1 MTTRRP
7 VTFLALAGAAAI
19 GGLLPAAGG
28 GIAHADGPITVSTP
42 YPAIETEPS
51 STVKLDINV
60 ASTQTAAVD
69 LALGGLPAG
78 WKATMRGGGFVVK
91 AVTATPSTPAK
102 AELEIDVPPDAGAGS
117 YPMTVTGTDGAN
129 TSTVPIT
136 LDVAQEVDSGIQIAA
151 DFPSLKGEPGNAFT
165 YNLTITNNTPE
176 QQTFTFDPTGPQGWT
191 VTASPTTNANA
202 QTVNIDAGSNSTV
215 KVDATPPQSVAE
227 GKYPID
233 VAVSAAN
240 GATGKIDLTAEVTG
254 APKLTLQTADQKL
267 NTSGPANSEKRIP
280 MIVSNT
286 GTAALTDV
294 QLAGTAPTG
303 WDVSF
308 DPKSLPTVK
317 PNETAQ
323 VTAIVKPAKNS
334 VAGDYTLTVRSSAG
348 SESSNVD
355 LRYTLQG
362 SRTLG
367 FLAIGVIVVAFLVLA
382 GVFVRF
388 GRR

>member
-7 VTFLALAGAAAI
+7 VTFLAAVGAAAV
-19 GGLLPAAGG
+19 GSLLVGPALV
-28 GIAHADGPITVSTP
+28 HADGPLTVSTP
-42 YPAIETEPS
+42 YPVIETEPG
-51 STVKLDINV
+51 STVKLDIDV
-60 ASTQTAAVD
+60 ASTQTAAVNLD
-69 LALGGLPAG
+69 LAGVPDG

-91 AVTATPSTPAK
+91 AVTATPTTPAK
-102 AELEIDVPPDAGAGS
+102 AQLEVDVPADAAAGS
-117 YPMTVTGTDGAN
+117 YPMTVTGSDGVD
-129 TSTVPIT
+129 STAVTVT
-136 LDVAQEVDSGIQIAA
+136 LDVAQEVDSGIQITA
-151 DFPSLKGEPGNAFT
+151 DFPSLKGEPATVFT
-165 YNLTITNNTPE
+165 YNLTVTNNTPE
-176 QQTFTFDPTGPQGWT
+176 QQTFTFDPSGPQGWT
-191 VTASPTTNANA
+191 VAASPTAQANA
-202 QTVNIDAGSNSTV
+202 QTVTIDAGGNSTV
-215 KVDATPPQSVAE
+215 KVDATSPTGVSE

-233 VAVSAAN
+233 IGVAAAN
-240 GATGKIDLTAEVTG
+240 GASGKIELTAEVTG
-254 APKLTLQTADQKL
+254 APKLALQTADQKL
-267 NTSGPANSEKRIP
+267 NTSGAANSEKRIP

-308 DPKSLPTVK
+308 DPKTLASVK

-367 FLAIGVIVVAFLVLA
+367 FLAIGVIVVAFIALA
-382 GVFVRF
+382 GVFVKF

>member
-7 VTFLALAGAAAI
+7 VTMLAAA
-19 GGLLPAAGG
+19 GVAAVGSLLVGPALV
-28 GIAHADGPITVSTP
+28 HADGPLTVSTP
-42 YPAIETEPS
+42 YPVIETEPG

-60 ASTQTAAVD
+60 ASTGTEAVNLD
-69 LALGGLPAG
+69 LGGLPDG
-78 WKATMRGGGFVVK
+78 WKATLRGGGFVVK
-91 AVTATPSTPAK
+91 AVTASPTTPAK
-102 AELEIDVPPDAGAGS
+102 ATLEIDVPAQAAAGE
-117 YPMTVTGTDGAN
+117 YPMIVTGSDGAN
-129 TSTVPIT
+129 SSTVNLT
-136 LDVAQEVDSGIQIAA
+136 LDVAQQVDSGIQITA
-151 DFPSLKGEPGNAFT
+151 DFPSLQGEPAAKFT
-165 YNLTITNNTPE
+165 YNLTVTNNTPE
-176 QQTFTFDPTGPQGWT
+176 QQTFTFDPSGPQGWT
-191 VTASPTTNANA
+191 VTASPSAQANA
-202 QTVNIDAGSNSTV
+202 QTVTIEAGGNSTV
-215 KVDATPPQSVAE
+215 KVDATSPQGVSE

-233 VAVSAAN
+233 VAVTAAN
-240 GATGKIDLTAEVTG
+240 GASGKIELTAEVTG
-254 APKLTLQTADQKL
+254 APKLALQTADQKL

-280 MIVSNT
+280 MIVSNS

-308 DPKSLPTVK
+308 DPKTLASVK

-323 VTAIVKPAKNS
+323 VTAIVKPAKNA

-367 FLAIGVIVVAFLVLA
+367 FIAIGVIVVAFLALA
-382 GVFVRF
+382 GVFVKF

>member
-1 MTTRRP
+1 MTTRRSL
-7 VTFLALAGAAAI
+7 TLLAAAGTAVLGGALI
-19 GGLLPAAGG
+19 GPSF
-28 GIAHADGPITVSTP
+28 AHADGPLTVSTP
-42 YPAIETEPS
+42 YPAIETEAG

-60 ASTQTAAVD
+60 ATTSTEAVD
-69 LALGGLPAG
+69 IALDGVPDG
-78 WKATMRGGGFVVK
+78 WKATLRGGGFVVK
-91 AVTATPSTPAK
+91 AVTATAATPAK
-102 AELEIDVPPDAGAGS
+102 AQLEIDVPAQAAAGT
-117 YPMTVTGTDGAN
+117 YPISVTGTDGTN
-129 TSTVPIT
+129 TSTVAVT
-136 LDVAQEVDSGIQIAA
+136 LDVAQEVDSGIQITA
-151 DFPSLKGEPGNAFT
+151 DFPSLKGEPATAFS
-165 YNLTITNNTPE
+165 YNLTVTNNTPE

-191 VTASPTTNANA
+191 VTASPSAQANA
-202 QTVNIDAGSNSTV
+202 QTITIDAGGNSTV
-215 KVDATPPQSVAE
+215 KVDATPPTGTAE

-233 VAVSAAN
+233 VGVAAAN
-240 GATGKIDLTAEVTG
+240 GATGKIELTAEVSG
-254 APKLTLQTADQKL
+254 SPKLALQTADQKL
-267 NTSGPANSEKRIP
+267 NTSGTANAEKRVP

-286 GTAALTDV
+286 GTSALSNV

-308 DPKSLPTVK
+308 DPKTLPAVQ

-323 VTAIVKPAKNS
+323 VTAIIKPAKDA

-355 LRYTLQG
+355 LRYTVQG

-367 FLAIGVIVVAFLVLA
+367 FIAIAVIVVAFLALA

>member
-1 MTTRRP
+1 MTTRRL
-7 VTFLALAGAAAI
+7 VTLLALAGVAAVGALAI
-19 GGLLPAAGG
+19 GPTLAL
-28 GIAHADGPITVSTP
+28 ADGPITVSTP
-42 YPAIETEPS
+42 YPTIETEPG
-51 STVKLDINV
+51 STVKLDIDV
-60 ASTQTAAVD
+60 ASTQTSAVD
-69 LALGGLPAG
+69 LALDGLPAG
-78 WKATMRGGGFVVK
+78 WKATMRGGGFVVE

-102 AELEIDVPPDAGAGS
+102 ATLEIDVPPDAAAGS
-117 YPMTVTGTDGAN
+117 YPMTVTGTAGPDSSSVA
-129 TSTVPIT
+129 IT
-136 LDVAQEVDSGIQIAA
+136 LDVAQQVDSGIQITA
-151 DFPSLKGEPGNAFT
+151 DFPSLKGEPGTAFT

-176 QQTFTFDPTGPQGWT
+176 QQAFTFDPTGPQGWT

-202 QTVNIDAGSNSTV
+202 QTVSIDAGGTSTV
-215 KVDATPPQSVAE
+215 KVDATPPQSVSE

-240 GATGKIDLTAEVTG
+240 GASGKIELTAEVTG
-254 APKLTLQTADQKL
+254 APKLQLQTADQKL
-267 NTSGPANSEKRIP
+267 NTSGSANSEKRIP

-286 GTAALTDV
+286 GTAELTDV

-308 DPKSLPTVK
+308 DPKALTSVK

-348 SESSNVD
+348 SQSSNVD

-367 FLAIGVIVVAFLVLA
+367 FLAIGVIVIAFAALA
-382 GVFVRF
+382 GVFLKF

>member
-1 MTTRRP
+1 MSSKRHL
-7 VTFLALAGAAAI
+7 TFLAMVASVGGVLIAGAGSVTA
-19 GGLLPAAGG
+19 
-28 GIAHADGPITVSTP
+28 ADGPVTVSTP
-42 YPAIETEPS
+42 YPTIETEPG

-60 ASTQTAAVD
+60 ASTQTSAVD
-69 LALGGLPAG
+69 LALGGLPDG
-78 WKATMRGGGFVVK
+78 WKATMRGGGFVIK
-91 AVTATPSTPAK
+91 AVTATAATPAK
-102 AELEIDVPPDAGAGS
+102 AELQIDVPPTAAAGS
-117 YPMTVTGTDGAN
+117 YPMTVTGTDGTAA
-129 TSTVPIT
+129 STVNLT
-136 LDVAQEVDSGIQIAA
+136 LDVAQTVDSGIQIAA
-151 DFPSLKGEPGNAFT
+151 DFPSLKGEPATAFT
-165 YNLTITNNTPE
+165 YNLTVTNNTPE

-191 VTASPTTNANA
+191 VTASPSSNANA
-202 QTVNIDAGSNSTV
+202 QTVSIDAGGNSTV

-233 VAVSAAN
+233 VTITAAN
-240 GATGKIDLTAEVTG
+240 GATGKIELTAEVTG

-267 NTSGPANSEKRIP
+267 NVSGSANSEKRVP

-308 DPKSLPTVK
+308 DPKTLAGVK

-323 VTAIVKPAKNS
+323 VTAIIKPAKNA

-367 FLAIGVIVVAFLVLA
+367 FVAIGVIVVAFLALA

>member
-1 MTTRRP
+1 MSSSRRS
-7 VTFLALAGAAAI
+7 TFLAMGVAVVGGALISAPGTTHA
-19 GGLLPAAGG
+19 
-28 GIAHADGPITVSTP
+28 ADGPVTVSTP
-42 YPAIETEPS
+42 YPTIETEPG

-60 ASTQTAAVD
+60 ASTDTSAVD
-69 LALGGLPAG
+69 LALDGLPDG
-78 WKATMRGGGFVVK
+78 WKATMRGGGFVIK
-91 AVTATPSTPAK
+91 AVTATAATPAK
-102 AELEIDVPPDAGAGS
+102 AELEIDVPATATAGS
-117 YPMTVTGTDGAN
+117 YPMTVTGSDGAGASSVN
-129 TSTVPIT
+129 LT

-151 DFPSLKGEPGNAFT
+151 DFPSLKGEPATDFT
-165 YNLTITNNTPE
+165 YNLTVTNNTPE

-191 VTASPTTNANA
+191 VTASPTSNANA
-202 QTVNIDAGSNSTV
+202 QTVSIDAGGNSTV
-215 KVDATPPQSVAE
+215 KVDATSPQGVAE

-233 VAVSAAN
+233 VTITAAN
-240 GATGKIDLTAEVTG
+240 GATGKIELTAEVTG
-254 APKLTLQTADQKL
+254 AAKLALQTADQKL
-267 NTSGPANSEKRIP
+267 NVSGSANSEKRVP

-286 GTAALTDV
+286 GTAALADV

-308 DPKSLPTVK
+308 DPKTLASVK

-323 VTAIVKPAKNS
+323 VTAIIKPAKNA

-367 FLAIGVIVVAFLVLA
+367 FIAIGVIVVAFLALA
-382 GVFVRF
+382 GIFVRF

>member
-7 VTFLALAGAAAI
+7 VTLLAIAGVAAI
-19 GGLLPAAGG
+19 GALAVAPPVAL
-28 GIAHADGPITVSTP
+28 ADGPVTVSTP
-42 YPAIETEPS
+42 YPTIQTEPG
-51 STVKLDINV
+51 STVKLDIDV
-60 ASTQTAAVD
+60 ASTQTSAVD
-69 LALGGLPAG
+69 LALDGLPSG
-78 WKATMRGGGFVVK
+78 WKATMRGGGFVVE

-102 AELEIDVPPDAGAGS
+102 ATLEVDVPPNATAGT
-117 YPMTVTGTDGAN
+117 YPMTVTGTSGAD
-129 TSTVPIT
+129 SSAVAIT
-136 LDVAQEVDSGIQIAA
+136 LDVAQQVDSGIQISA
-151 DFPSLKGEPGNAFT
+151 DFPSLKGEPGTAFS

-176 QQTFTFDPTGPQGWT
+176 QQAFTFDPTGPQGWT

-202 QTVNIDAGSNSTV
+202 QTVSIDAGGTSTV
-215 KVDATPPQSVAE
+215 KVDATPPQSVSE
-227 GKYPID
+227 GKYPIE
-233 VAVSAAN
+233 VGVTAAN
-240 GATGKIDLTAEVTG
+240 GASGKIDLTAEVTG
-254 APKLTLQTADQKL
+254 APKMQLQTADQKL
-267 NTSGPANSEKRIP
+267 NTSGPSNSEKRIP

-294 QLAGTAPTG
+294 ELAGTAPTG

-308 DPKSLPTVK
+308 DPKSLASVK

-334 VAGDYTLTVRSSAG
+334 VAGDYTLSVRSSAG
-348 SESSNVD
+348 SQSSNVD

-367 FLAIGVIVVAFLVLA
+367 FLAIGVIVVAFAALA
-382 GVFVRF
+382 GVFLRF

>member
-7 VTFLALAGAAAI
+7 VTILATAGVAAV
-19 GGLLPAAGG
+19 GSLLVGPAL
-28 GIAHADGPITVSTP
+28 AHADGPLTVSTP
-42 YPAIETEPS
+42 YPVIETEPG

-60 ASTQTAAVD
+60 ASTATEAVNLD
-69 LALGGLPAG
+69 LGGLPDG

-91 AVTATPSTPAK
+91 AVTATPTTPAK
-102 AELEIDVPPDAGAGS
+102 ATLEIDVPPQAAAGE
-117 YPMTVTGTDGAN
+117 YPMTVTGSDGAN
-129 TSTVPIT
+129 SATVNLT
-136 LDVAQEVDSGIQIAA
+136 LDVAQQVDSGIQITA
-151 DFPSLKGEPGNAFT
+151 DFPSLKAEPAAQFT
-165 YNLTITNNTPE
+165 YNLTVTNNTPE
-176 QQTFTFDPTGPQGWT
+176 QQTFTFDPSGPQGWT
-191 VTASPTTNANA
+191 VTASPSAQANA
-202 QTVNIDAGSNSTV
+202 QTITIDAGGNSTV
-215 KVDATPPQSVAE
+215 KVDATSPQGVSE

-233 VAVSAAN
+233 VAVTAAN
-240 GATGKIDLTAEVTG
+240 GASGKIELTAEVTG
-254 APKLTLQTADQKL
+254 APKLALQTADQKL
-267 NTSGPANSEKRIP
+267 NASGPANSEKRIP

-308 DPKSLPTVK
+308 DPKTLASVK

-323 VTAIVKPAKNS
+323 VTAIVKPAKNA

-367 FLAIGVIVVAFLVLA
+367 FIAIGVIVVAFLALA
-382 GVFVRF
+382 GVFVKF

>member
-7 VTFLALAGAAAI
+7 VTLLAIAGVAAIGALALAPSVAR
-19 GGLLPAAGG
+19 
-28 GIAHADGPITVSTP
+28 ADGPVTVSTP
-42 YPAIETEPS
+42 YPTIQTEPG
-51 STVKLDINV
+51 STVKLDIDV

-69 LALGGLPAG
+69 LALDGLPSG
-78 WKATMRGGGFVVK
+78 WKATMRGGGFVVE

-102 AELEIDVPPDAGAGS
+102 ATLEVDVPPNATAGT
-117 YPMTVTGTDGAN
+117 YPMTVTGTSGAD
-129 TSTVPIT
+129 SSAVAIT
-136 LDVAQEVDSGIQIAA
+136 LDVAQQVDSGIQISA
-151 DFPSLKGEPGNAFT
+151 DFPSLKGEPGTAFS

-176 QQTFTFDPTGPQGWT
+176 QQAFTFDPTGPQGWT

-202 QTVNIDAGSNSTV
+202 QTVSIDAGGTSTV
-215 KVDATPPQSVAE
+215 KVDATPPQTVSE
-227 GKYPID
+227 GKYPIE
-233 VAVSAAN
+233 VAVTAAN
-240 GATGKIDLTAEVTG
+240 GASGKIDLTAEVTG
-254 APKLTLQTADQKL
+254 AAKMQLQTADQKL
-267 NTSGPANSEKRIP
+267 NTSGPANGEKRIP

-294 QLAGTAPTG
+294 ELAGTAPTG

-308 DPKSLPTVK
+308 DPKSLASVK

-334 VAGDYTLTVRSSAG
+334 VAGDYTLSVRSSAG
-348 SESSNVD
+348 SQSSNVD

-367 FLAIGVIVVAFLVLA
+367 FLAIGVIVVAFAALA
-382 GVFVRF
+382 GVFLKF

>member
-7 VTFLALAGAAAI
+7 VMLLAAAGAAAV
-19 GGLLPAAGG
+19 GSLLVGPAL
-28 GIAHADGPITVSTP
+28 AHADGPLTVSSP
-42 YPAIETEPS
+42 YPAIETEPGS
-51 STVKLDINV
+51 SVKLDIDV
-60 ASTQTAAVD
+60 ASTQTEAVNLD
-69 LALGGLPAG
+69 LGGLPDG

-91 AVTATPSTPAK
+91 AVTPTPTTPAK
-102 AELEIDVPPDAGAGS
+102 ATLEIDVPAQAAAGS
-117 YPMTVTGTDGAN
+117 YPMTVTGSDGTNSSA
-129 TSTVPIT
+129 VDLT
-136 LDVAQEVDSGIQIAA
+136 LDIAQTVDSGIQIAA
-151 DFPSLKGEPGNAFT
+151 DFPSLKGEPASAFT
-165 YNLTITNNTPE
+165 YNLTVTNNTPE
-176 QQTFTFDPTGPQGWT
+176 QQTFTFNPTGPQGWT
-191 VTASPTTNANA
+191 VTASPSAQANAN
-202 QTVNIDAGSNSTV
+202 TITIDAGGNSTV
-215 KVDATPPQSVAE
+215 KVDATSPAGVAE

-233 VAVSAAN
+233 VGVTAAN
-240 GATGKIDLTAEVTG
+240 GASGKIELTAEVAG
-254 APKLTLQTADQKL
+254 APKLALQTADQKL
-267 NTSGPANSEKRIP
+267 NVAGPADSEKRVP

-308 DPKSLPTVK
+308 DPKTLASVK

-323 VTAIVKPAKNS
+323 VTAVIKPAKSS

-382 GVFVRF
+382 GVFVKF